1 MNPSFQFSDL
11 PVELVLIILRYS
23 AQPTFDQAEK
33 YRLKCPYSSALK
45 LCLVSKYV
53 RRAVLPELL
62 HTILLPDYR
71 NVRKFVQALVLQEAY
86 KKAGSD
92 LYFDYVPHVHRMW
105 IGFDGGNLTPALLP
119 QAHSLG
125 VVNPREYI
133 LQPSDRAHAI
143 SLLTPILFAASSL
156 AFGWTSVDLLIDC
169 LEQAW
174 KSHPATPVDEEHF
187 RPPWNT
193 QTLMLSHGTPTNRT
207 IVNRLTS
214 TPQGSAFL
222 ASIRHLSG
230 LTALRRNPL
239 NNYHMPEWMGATL
252 LASFKSLESVT
263 LPYTYT
269 NSPISIMTLFGPGI
283 SVQMELLTLSA
294 TLMKDPTNGSP
305 NEIEVFNSIL
315 PGKVYT
321 RKGTRLQVSH
331 SEVHWCACCGWEKIW
346 ALVSL
351 HKASKIHVQYFDKFL
366 TF

>member
-1 MNPSFQFSDL
+1 MNPSFRFSDL
-11 PVELVLIILRYS
+11 PVELALIIIGYS
-23 AQPTFDQAEK
+23 AQPTLDQAEK

-62 HTILLPDYR
+62 HTILLPDQR

-92 LYFDYVPHVHRMW
+92 LYFDYAPHVHRMW
-105 IGFDGGNLTPALLP
+105 IGFNGGNLTPALLP

-125 VVNPREYI
+125 VVNPQEYV

-174 KSHPATPVDEEHF
+174 KSRPATPVDEEHP

-193 QTLMLSHGTPTNRT
+193 RTLTLSYATPTNRT

-230 LTALRRNPL
+230 LTAVRCNPL
-239 NNYHMPEWMGATL
+239 NNYRVPQWMSTTL

-263 LPYTYT
+263 LPYSYT
-269 NSPISIMTLFGPGI
+269 NSPISIMALLGI

-305 NEIEVFNSIL
+305 NEIEVFNGIL
-315 PGKVYT
+315 PGKYNGVLVVDG
-321 RKGTRLQVSH
+321 RKFGPVCY
-331 SEVHWCACCGWEKIW
+331 EV
-346 ALVSL
+346 
-351 HKASKIHVQYFDKFL
+351 D
-366 TF
+366 